1 IDAQGEIPRSVLDGL
16 AELGLLAVNV
26 PAELGGSE
34 AGAVAYSLAMTEV
47 SQACASTAVTMA
59 VTNMVGE
66 VIASF
71 GSGAQRAHY
80 NPRLA
85 DGRFIGAFA
94 LSEADAGSDPGT
106 MRTTARVEAD
116 HYVLEGSKQWISH
129 ADIAGVLVV
138 WARTGGPG
146 PKGI

>member
-1 IDAQGEIPRSVLDGL
+1 MDLELTETQRLVRDTSRDYAQRHIAPLAARIDAQGEIARTVLDGL

-26 PAELGGSE
+26 PAELGGAE
-34 AGAVAYSLAMTEV
+34 AGAVAYSAPRTEV
-47 SQACASTAVTMA
+47 CHACASTAGTMA

-66 VIASF
+66 VIASC
-71 GSGAQRAHY
+71 GWGARRARY

-106 MRTTARVEAD
+106 MRTAARVE
-116 HYVLEGSKQWISH
+116 
-129 ADIAGVLVV
+129 
-138 WARTGGPG
+138 
-146 PKGI
+146 